1 MNSRLIVSLFFTLF
15 FISCNNQSQKE
26 SEQASTIYEPEF
38 ARFFRIEY
46 YASHKKFI
54 IINPWVNQELNLNY
68 YLFKDS
74 ATTLISNDHQNFII
88 PKTPEKVV
96 ALSSPMVGMLSL
108 LQLDDRICGVS
119 DPSFIFNE
127 DIKEEIEKGQISNV
141 GKNIAVNME
150 TLLSLEPDL
159 IIGSGWDKLSPDF
172 ERMIQLKQIP
182 LLMYDW
188 QELHPLG
195 KAEWMVLLAACF
207 NEEDKAIE
215 QFKALGDRYN
225 ELSKYKSFDKQP
237 MVFNG
242 SEYQGIWYSAGGQS
256 YMSQLYQ
263 DAGGNYI
270 MKNDSTSGSVMLDFE
285 VIMKRAEKAD
295 IWMYT
300 GSTDISNLLLFQ
312 TPKYQSFS
320 AVKNHRVFSYHKRI
334 NTLGANDYWE
344 TASYQPD
351 VVLRDLIKIFHDSD
365 PENMYYFKEV
375 AY

>member
-1 MNSRLIVSLFFTLF
+1 VILL
-15 FISCNNQSQKE
+15 FISCNNQPQE
-26 SEQASTIYEPEF
+26 STEHAIKVYEPEF
-38 ARFFRIEY
+38 AKFFRIEY
-46 YASHKKFI
+46 YPSYKKI
-54 IINPWVNQELNLNY
+54 TILNPWENKELNLNY
-68 YLFKDS
+68 YLLKDS
-74 ATTLISNDHQNFII
+74 LSEQMTNNHQNFII
-88 PKTPEKVV
+88 PKAPEKVI
-96 ALSSPMVGMLSL
+96 ALSSPMVGLLSL
-108 LQLDDRICGVS
+108 LHLEDKISGVS
-119 DPSFIFNE
+119 DPSYIFNE
-127 DIKEEIEKGQISNV
+127 EILQKIEEGQIANV

-150 TLLSLEPDL
+150 TLLSLQPDL

-172 ERMIQLKQIP
+172 ERMIQLKQTP

-195 KAEWMVLLAACF
+195 KAEWMVLLASLF

-215 QFKALGDRYN
+215 QFESLRDRYN
-225 ELSKYKSFDKQP
+225 ELSRYRHFDKQP

-256 YMSQLYQ
+256 YMSQLYR

-270 MKNDSTSGSVMLDFE
+270 MKNDSASGSVMLDFE
-285 VIMKRAEKAD
+285 VIMKRAEKTD

-300 GSTDISNLLLFQ
+300 GSTDAASLSLFQ

-334 NTLGANDYWE
+334 NEAGANDYWE

-351 VVLRDLIKIFHDSD
+351 LVLKDLIRIFHDSK

>member
-1 MNSRLIVSLFFTLF
+1 MLFV
-15 FISCNNQSQKE
+15 SCNNQQQE
-26 SEQASTIYEPEF
+26 TTEQATNVYVPEF
-38 ARFFRIEY
+38 AKFFKIEY
-46 YASHKKFI
+46 YSSYKKII
-54 IINPWVNQELNLNY
+54 IINPWENKELNLNY
-68 YLFKDS
+68 YLFSDS
-74 ATTLISNDHQNFII
+74 LPEQIADNHQNFII
-88 PKTPEKVV
+88 PKTPEKVI

-108 LQLDDRICGVS
+108 LHLENKITGVS
-119 DPSFIFNE
+119 DPSYIYNE
-127 DIKEEIEKGQISNV
+127 EILEKIEKGQIANV

-172 ERMIQLKQIP
+172 ERMIQLKQTP

-188 QELHPLG
+188 QETHPLG

-215 QFKALGDRYN
+215 QFESLRDRYN
-225 ELSKYKSFDKQP
+225 ELSKYRSFDKQP

-256 YMSQLYQ
+256 YMSQLYR

-270 MKNDSTSGSVMLDFE
+270 MKKDSSSGSVMLDFE
-285 VIMKRAEKAD
+285 VIMKRAEKTD

-300 GSTDISNLLLFQ
+300 GSTDTSSLLLFQ

-320 AVKNHRVFSYHKRI
+320 AVKNHKVFSYHKRT
-334 NTLGANDYWE
+334 NAVGANDYWE

-365 PENMYYFKEV
+365 PENMYYFKKV